1 MTRDIEFTGKHSLA
15 QHKIYGART
24 VYWSPPSAMMF
35 EEAVKHGEG
44 MVVNSGAFSVIT
56 SPFTGR
62 SPKDKYIVK
71 EPSSD
76 EHIWWGEIN
85 HPISP
90 EVFDELYNRMT
101 GYMQGR
107 DIFVQDVYAGADPD
121 YTVPVRVI
129 TDHAWLGLFS
139 RNMLITRNLLKGKP
153 FEPKFTLIH
162 LPDFHALPEIDGTR
176 SSVFI
181 IINFAK
187 NIGIVGGT
195 RYGGELKKTVFTY
208 MNYYLPM
215 NGVFSMHC
223 SANVGPKGDVALF
236 FGLSGTGKTTLSST
250 PNRHL
255 IGDDEHGWSD
265 KGVFNIEGGC
275 YAKVIGLKEED
286 DPSIYHAVNRFG
298 AILENVVVNPN
309 TRIANFNDNTITENT
324 RASYPLSY
332 IPTSVESEMAGHP
345 KNIFFLSAD
354 AFGVLP
360 PISRLTPEQAM
371 YYYLSGYTSK
381 LAGTERGLGK
391 EPQAT
396 FSTCFAAPFLPL
408 RPTVYAEM
416 LRDKIVEHGTK
427 VWMVNTGWVG
437 GPYGVGSRIKL
448 RYTRAMLDAALN
460 GELDDVEYATDPI
473 FGLQV
478 PKKCP
483 NVPDEV
489 LDQRAMWGDAAKYE
503 QHAKA
508 LAARFRDNFENFKA
522 DVSEKVAEAGP
533 RA

>member
-1 MTRDIEFTGKHSLA
+1 MAKTVAPEEKRTLEEHR
-15 QHKIYGART
+15 IYGVRNI
-24 VYWSPPSAMMF
+24 YWSTPSAVLF
-35 EEAVKHGEG
+35 EEAVKRGEG
-44 MVVNSGAFSVIT
+44 IVVDSGAFSVIT
-56 SPFTGR
+56 APFTGR

-76 EHIWWGEIN
+76 AHIWWGEIN
-85 HPISP
+85 HPISQ

-101 GYMQGR
+101 GYLQGR
-107 DIFVQDVYAGADPD
+107 DVFVQDVYAGADPD

-129 TDHAWLGLFS
+129 TDYAWLGLFS
-139 RNMLITRNLLKGKP
+139 RNMLITKP
-153 FEPKFTLIH
+153 IKKDEAFKPKFTLIH
-162 LPDFHALPEIDGTR
+162 LPDFHALPQVDGTR
-176 SSVFI
+176 TPVFI
-181 IINFAK
+181 IIDFAR

-195 RYGGELKKTVFTY
+195 KYGGELKKSIFTY

-236 FGLSGTGKTTLSST
+236 FGLSGTGKTTLSSD
-250 PNRHL
+250 PHRAL

-286 DPSIYHAVNRFG
+286 DPSIYNAVNRFG
-298 AILENVVVNPN
+298 TIMENVVVDPA
-309 TRIANFNDNTITENT
+309 TRIADFNDNTITENT
-324 RASYPLSY
+324 RASYPLSHV
-332 IPTSVESEMAGHP
+332 PTAVESEMAGHP

-416 LRDKIVEHGTK
+416 LRDKIAEHDAK
-427 VWMVNTGWVG
+427 VWLVNTGWVG
-437 GPYGVGSRIKL
+437 GHYGVGSRIKL
-448 RYTRAMLDAALN
+448 QYTRAMLNAALE
-460 GELDDVEYATDPI
+460 GKLDDVEYFTDPI

-483 NVPDEV
+483 GVPDEV
-489 LDQRAMWGDAAKYE
+489 LDQRRMWKDVAEYE
-503 QHAKA
+503 KHAKA
-508 LAARFRDNFENFKA
+508 MAAKFQENFKKFEA
-522 DVSEKVAEAGP
+522 DVPKSVAEAGP
-533 RA
+533 KA